1 MIERG
6 QLKSIEKIFGRKA
19 VVILGPRQV
28 GKSTLL
34 HQMLDGEDNVRWLNG
49 DDQDVRELFENFSAA
64 KMRTILGK
72 NTTLALDE
80 AQRIPEIGLK
90 LKIVTDQMK
99 DVKIITTGS
108 SSLDLAAGLN
118 ESLSGRK
125 REFILLPLTF
135 KELTDHHGLLEEKR
149 LLHRRMIYGY
159 YPEVVTT
166 PGEERDILRE
176 IVGSYLY
183 KDILNLDLVAK
194 PEKLSKLVQALAYQ
208 IGSQVS
214 YNEIAQLIGLD
225 SKTVERYVDILEKCF
240 VIFRVNSFSRNLRNE
255 LKSSKKIF
263 FWDCGIRNAIINNFA
278 PVEKR
283 SPIENGALWENWI
296 IAERLKYNNLTG
308 ERTTPWFWRTKQQS
322 EIDYIEDKD
331 GIISAF
337 EFKWNPKAKAS
348 LPPLFATSYP
358 DATFKVITPQNC
370 ENFICLEETPSILKI
385 TDAKYIKD
393 YILCLTFN
401 TGEERLCD
409 FLPLAKKGI
418 CQKLQNME
426 YFRNF
431 RLDPFTVDWNN
442 EIGFAPEYLLQ
453 HSTKI

>member
-6 QLKSIEKIFGRKA
+6 QLNSIQKIFGRKA

-34 HQMLDGEDNVRWLNG
+34 HQMLDGEDNVLWLNG
-49 DDQDVRELFENFSAA
+49 DDQDVRLLFENFSAA

-72 NTTLALDE
+72 NTILALDE

-108 SSLDLAAGLN
+108 SSLDLATGLN

-135 KELTDHHGLLEEKR
+135 KELADHHGLLEEKR

-176 IVGSYLY
+176 IVDSYLY

-225 SKTVERYVDILEKCF
+225 SKTVERYIDILEKCF
-240 VIFRVNSFSRNLRNE
+240 VLFRVNSFSRNLRNE

-278 PVEKR
+278 PLEKR

-296 IAERLKYNNLTG
+296 IAERLKYNNLNG
-308 ERTTPWFWRTKQQS
+308 ERATPWFWRTKQQS

-337 EFKWNPKAKAS
+337 EFKWNPNAKAS
-348 LPPLFATSYP
+348 IPSLFASSYP
-358 DATFKVITPQNC
+358 DATFEVITPANC
-370 ENFICLEETPSILKI
+370 ENFICLEDTPPS
-385 TDAKYIKD
+385 Y
-393 YILCLTFN
+393 
-401 TGEERLCD
+401 
-409 FLPLAKKGI
+409 
-418 CQKLQNME
+418 Q
-426 YFRNF
+426 
-431 RLDPFTVDWNN
+431 
-442 EIGFAPEYLLQ
+442 
-453 HSTKI
+453 

>member
-1 MIERG
+1 MTFLDFDRIFRIFAHSKIYLMIKRV
-6 QLKSIEKIFGRKA
+6 QQNSIEKIFGRKA
-19 VVILGPRQV
+19 AVILGPRQV

-34 HQMLDGEDNVRWLNG
+34 HQMLDEEDNVLWLNG

-99 DVKIITTGS
+99 DVKVITTGS

-135 KELTDHHGLLEEKR
+135 KELADHHGLLEEKR

-176 IVGSYLY
+176 IVDSYLY

-278 PVEKR
+278 PVENR

-308 ERTTPWFWRTKQQS
+308 DRTPPCFWRTKQQS

-331 GIISAF
+331 GNISAF
-337 EFKWNPKAKAS
+337 EFKWNPKARTS
-348 LPPLFATSYP
+348 LPSLFSTSYP
-358 DATFKVITPQNC
+358 DATFEVITPANC
-370 ENFICLEETPSILKI
+370 EKFICLDNTPS
-385 TDAKYIKD
+385 
-393 YILCLTFN
+393 
-401 TGEERLCD
+401 
-409 FLPLAKKGI
+409 
-418 CQKLQNME
+418 
-426 YFRNF
+426 
-431 RLDPFTVDWNN
+431 
-442 EIGFAPEYLLQ
+442 
-453 HSTKI
+453 S

>member
-1 MIERG
+1 MIERV
-6 QLKSIEKIFGRKA
+6 QQNSIEKIFGRKA
-19 VVILGPRQV
+19 VVILGPRQI

-34 HQMLDGEDNVRWLNG
+34 HQMLDGENNVLWLNG

-72 NTTLALDE
+72 NTILALDE

-99 DVKIITTGS
+99 DVKVITTGS

-135 KELTDHHGLLEEKR
+135 KELADHHGLLEEKR

-176 IVGSYLY
+176 IVDSYLY
-183 KDILNLDLVAK
+183 KDIMNLDLVAK

-263 FWDCGIRNAIINNFA
+263 FWDCGIRNSIIHNFA
-278 PVEKR
+278 PVENR

-308 ERTTPWFWRTKQQS
+308 DRTTPWFWRTKQQS

-331 GIISAF
+331 GNISAF
-337 EFKWNPKAKAS
+337 EFKWNPNAKAS
-348 LPPLFATSYP
+348 LPSLFSTSYP
-358 DATFKVITPQNC
+358 DATFEVTTPANC
-370 ENFICLEETPSILKI
+370 ENFICQEE
-385 TDAKYIKD
+385 A
-393 YILCLTFN
+393 
-401 TGEERLCD
+401 
-409 FLPLAKKGI
+409 LPPY
-418 CQKLQNME
+418 QQ
-426 YFRNF
+426 
-431 RLDPFTVDWNN
+431 
-442 EIGFAPEYLLQ
+442 
-453 HSTKI
+453 

>member
-6 QLKSIEKIFGRKA
+6 QLNSIQKIFGRKA

-34 HQMLDGEDNVRWLNG
+34 HQMLDGEDNVLWLNG
-49 DDQDVRELFENFSAA
+49 DDQDVRLLFENFSAA

-72 NTTLALDE
+72 NTILALDE

-99 DVKIITTGS
+99 DVNIITTGS
-108 SSLDLAAGLN
+108 SSLDLATGLN

-135 KELTDHHGLLEEKR
+135 KELADHHGLLEEKR

-176 IVGSYLY
+176 IVDSYLY

-225 SKTVERYVDILEKCF
+225 SKTVERYIDILEKCF

-278 PVEKR
+278 PLEKR

-296 IAERLKYNNLTG
+296 IAERLKYNNLNG
-308 ERTTPWFWRTKQQS
+308 ERATPWFWRTKQQS

-337 EFKWNPKAKAS
+337 EFKWNPNAKAS
-348 LPPLFATSYP
+348 IPSLFASSYP
-358 DATFKVITPQNC
+358 DATFEVITPANC
-370 ENFICLEETPSILKI
+370 ENFICLEDTPPS
-385 TDAKYIKD
+385 Y
-393 YILCLTFN
+393 
-401 TGEERLCD
+401 
-409 FLPLAKKGI
+409 
-418 CQKLQNME
+418 Q
-426 YFRNF
+426 
-431 RLDPFTVDWNN
+431 
-442 EIGFAPEYLLQ
+442 
-453 HSTKI
+453 